1 MERLKIQDL
10 EVGKVYK
17 FYFNCWKDKVVELKT
32 RYSINQNRE
41 LIPVQVDDV
50 ESLEYLLDYNEVIT
64 GYFVEIKRE
73 IDWSKVPRGTK
84 VQVKDK
90 EEREWENSYFIKY
103 ESSKGEYP
111 FQANEWQD
119 DDYTGF
125 KMEQYSDFYKYC
137 RIHESVEIPEEWYK
151 EVE

>member
-1 MERLKIQDL
+1 MEKLKIQDL
-10 EVGKVYK
+10 EVGKVYSA
-17 FYFNCWKDKVVELKT
+17 FYKGVEQNGVFKVGNSGRLFVCAGLEWE
-32 RYSINQNRE
+32 N
-41 LIPVQVDDV
+41 
-50 ESLEYLLDYNEVIT
+50 SLFYYNEMFDVT
-64 GYFVEIKRE
+64 FEEIKRE

-103 ESSKGEYP
+103 ESGKKEYP